1 MPERLLG
8 KYTDEIYAITRIVVA
23 MMYWMHGTT
32 KLFSFPPGAFGT
44 GRTLP
49 AFSLLWT
56 AGWIETIGGLL
67 IMIGLFARPAA
78 FICSGEM
85 AIAYFLRQFP
95 FAVLPIYPPP
105 GIFGESA
112 VFNCFFFLYVAA
124 KGAGPLSID
133 RWRER
138 HRATGAGAR
147 AAARV

>member
-1 MPERLLG
+1 MRDLLG
-8 KYTDEIYAITRIVVA
+8 RYSEHIYAILRIVVG

-44 GRTLP
+44 GRTLAP
-49 AFSLLWT
+49 FTLLWT

-85 AIAYFLRQFP
+85 AFAYFLRQFP

-124 KGAGPLSID
+124 RGAGPLSVD
-133 RWRER
+133 RWLQRR
-138 HRATGAGAR
+138 RGSGAGAPS
-147 AAARV
+147 AAPV